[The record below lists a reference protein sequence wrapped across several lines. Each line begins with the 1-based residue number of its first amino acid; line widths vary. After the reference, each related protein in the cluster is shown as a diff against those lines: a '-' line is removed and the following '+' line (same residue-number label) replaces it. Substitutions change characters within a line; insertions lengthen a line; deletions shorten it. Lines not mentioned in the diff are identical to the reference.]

1 MTPPLPRAPA
11 QFAVYEPARAAA
23 AAALR
28 AVGGA
33 GAAPAA
39 ADDARA
45 QLAHVAGGAA
55 AGTLG
60 KLVVYPLDTVKKRA
74 QAARMVRTGAYGQP
88 HAAYAGALHTLRAL
102 AAEDDDAPRRRLLPR
117 AWFKGL
123 APSLLKAALGTA
135 ATFWAYEF
143 AAAALRKQ
151 PWACRDPPA

>member
-1 MTPPLPRAPA
+1 
-11 QFAVYEPARAAA
+11 
-23 AAALR
+23 
-28 AVGGA
+28 
-33 GAAPAA
+33 
-39 ADDARA
+39 
-45 QLAHVAGGAA
+45 
-55 AGTLG
+55 
-60 KLVVYPLDTVKKRA
+60 VYPLDTVKKRA
-74 QAARMVRTGAYGQP
+74 QAARMARTGAYGQP

-151 PWACRDPPA
+151 PWACRDDPPA